1 MSSIRLLG
9 SEAACGVNVGA
20 ASTFLDAT
28 DVRLVNSG
36 TTVRLV
42 TVANSADTTLSTLS
56 LSGATTV
63 ILRKNPTDQI
73 FAANAEILGVGCV
86 TEN

>member
-1 MSSIRLLG
+1 MSIRLLA

-20 ASTFLDAT
+20 ASTFNDAT

-36 TTVRLV
+36 TTVRLI
-42 TVANSADTTLSTLS
+42 TVANAADVTLATLS
-56 LSGATTV
+56 LAGAESV
-63 ILRKNPTDQI
+63 ILRKGSTDQI
-73 FAANAEILGVGCV
+73 FAANAEVLGVGCV

>member
-1 MSSIRLLG
+1 MSIRLLG

-20 ASTFLDAT
+20 ASTFLDAS

>member
-1 MSSIRLLG
+1 MSIRLLA

-20 ASTFLDAT
+20 ASTFNDAT

-36 TTVRLV
+36 TTVRLI
-42 TVANSADTTLSTLS
+42 TVANAADVTLATLS
-56 LSGATTV
+56 LAGAESV
-63 ILRKNPTDQI
+63 ILRKGSTDQI
-73 FAANAEILGVGCV
+73 FAANADVLGVGCV

>member
-1 MSSIRLLG
+1 MSIRLLG

-42 TVANSADTTLSTLS
+42 TVANAADTTLTTLS
-56 LSGATTV
+56 LAGAESV
-63 ILRKNPTDQI
+63 ILRKDPTDQI

-86 TEN
+86 TEG

>member
-1 MSSIRLLG
+1 MSIRLLG

-20 ASTFLDAT
+20 ASTFLDAS

-36 TTVRLV
+36 TTVRLI
-42 TVANSADTTLSTLS
+42 TVANAADTTLATLS
-56 LSGATTV
+56 LAGAESV
-63 ILRKNPTDQI
+63 ILRKDPTDQI

-86 TEN
+86 TEG

>member
-1 MSSIRLLG
+1 MSIRLLG
-9 SEAACGVNVGA
+9 SEAAFGVNVGA

-36 TTVRLV
+36 TTVRLI
-42 TVANSADTTLSTLS
+42 TIANAADTTLSTLS

>member
-1 MSSIRLLG
+1 MSIRLLA

-20 ASTFLDAT
+20 ASTFSDAT

-36 TTVRLV
+36 TTVRLI
-42 TVANSADTTLSTLS
+42 TVANAADVTLATLS
-56 LSGATTV
+56 LAGAESV
-63 ILRKNPTDQI
+63 ILRKGSTDQI
-73 FAANAEILGVGCV
+73 FAANAEVLGVGCG

>member
-1 MSSIRLLG
+1 MSIRLLG

-36 TTVRLV
+36 TTVRLI
-42 TVANSADTTLSTLS
+42 TVANAADTTLSTLS
-56 LSGATTV
+56 LAGSATV
-63 ILRKNPTDQI
+63 ILRKNETDQI

-86 TEN
+86 TEG

>member
-1 MSSIRLLG
+1 MSIRLLG

-36 TTVRLV
+36 STVRLV
-42 TVANSADTTLSTLS
+42 TVANAADTTLATLS
-56 LSGATTV
+56 LAGAESV
-63 ILRKNPTDQI
+63 ILRKDPTDQI

-86 TEN
+86 TEG

>member
-1 MSSIRLLG
+1 MSIRLLG

-20 ASTFLDAT
+20 ASTFLDAI

-36 TTVRLV
+36 TTVRLI
-42 TVANSADTTLSTLS
+42 TVANAADVTLATLS
-56 LSGATTV
+56 LAGAESV
-63 ILRKNPTDQI
+63 ILRKGSTDQI
-73 FAANAEILGVGCV
+73 FAANAEVLGVGCV

>member
-42 TVANSADTTLSTLS
+42 TVANSADTTLATLS

>member
-1 MSSIRLLG
+1 MSIRLLG

-20 ASTFLDAT
+20 ASTFLDAS

-36 TTVRLV
+36 TTVRLI
-42 TVANSADTTLSTLS
+42 TVANAADVTLATVS
-56 LSGATTV
+56 LAGAESV
-63 ILRKNPTDQI
+63 ILRKDPTDQI

-86 TEN
+86 TEG